1 MKPIISFVAISL
13 FVYSSCSDNGF
24 NNVSPP
30 TIQEQYKG
38 VVYPLKPVSRSLSS
52 FETDWENEISVELNS
67 GDTVNLPWANLTQ
80 SSLPIDF
87 WA

>member
-24 NNVSPP
+24 NDVSPP

-38 VVYPLKPVSRSLSS
+38 VVYPL
-52 FETDWENEISVELNS
+52 
-67 GDTVNLPWANLTQ
+67 
-80 SSLPIDF
+80 
-87 WA
+87 